1 MIPFPIFKSM
11 FLLGFI
17 QIVNKKINFAICNC
31 KINVK
36 NCTNVVNVICK
47 NGLFLIVDSLHGT
60 KI

>member
-1 MIPFPIFKSM
+1 M

-36 NCTNVVNVICK
+36 NCTNVVNIICK
-47 NGLFLIVDSLHGT
+47 NGLFLIVDSLQGT